1 MWNIITRSLLVSSH
15 LECSDKLAHFKINT
29 RNPRLVRNVKCQENG
44 AREAHWHI
52 SCWRSKS
59 VLSRYYCKMA
69 EGAGGEFSTS
79 CWEGFV
85 KGICGFFS
93 LLRINLVVKKNVQNR
108 CRYEN

>member
-1 MWNIITRSLLVSSH
+1 MEQERLIGTSH
-15 LECSDKLAHFKINT
+15 
-29 RNPRLVRNVKCQENG
+29 VGG
-44 AREAHWHI
+44 ASP
-52 SCWRSKS
+52 SCLGTTARWQS
-59 VLSRYYCKMA
+59 

-108 CRYEN
+108 CRYDN